1 MKGKERRK
9 KKKRKEIS
17 NRKPVCLTEQV
28 FEVLDK
34 IKSYKN

>member
-1 MKGKERRK
+1 MKGKEKRK
-9 KKKRKEIS
+9 ERKEIS
-17 NRKPVCLTEQV
+17 NGKPVCLTEEV